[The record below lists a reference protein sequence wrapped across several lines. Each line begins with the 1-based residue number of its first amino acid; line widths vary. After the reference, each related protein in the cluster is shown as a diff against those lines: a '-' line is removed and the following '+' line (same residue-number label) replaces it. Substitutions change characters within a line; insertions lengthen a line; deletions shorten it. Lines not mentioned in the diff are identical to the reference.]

1 MSETQSTQTD
11 VKRRVYTVG
20 HSRHEIDAFV
30 RLLRQFEVNCI
41 IDVRSSPYSAIAPQ
55 FNKDS
60 LRASLKA
67 AGILYAHFEHEF
79 GARRH
84 SPNLW
89 DEDGKVDFDKVRA
102 TEEFRRGVARLGE
115 AVAQGFTVSLMCS
128 EGDPF
133 DCHRFSMVSYQLTKE
148 GYDVRHILPDGTYLR
163 NEQLEAQLLKKYRD
177 RLPQST
183 LFQPVTAEERLEL
196 AYRLRGRDVAYNAR
210 AKESQPTTAL
220 D

>member
-1 MSETQSTQTD
+1 MGTNASEATSHPT
-11 VKRRVYTVG
+11 VYTIG
-20 HSRHEIDAFV
+20 HSRHEIDRFLL
-30 RLLRQFEVNCI
+30 LLRQFDVNCI

-79 GARRH
+79 GARRQ
-84 SPNLW
+84 SPSLW
-89 DEDGKVDFDKVRA
+89 DEDGRVDFDKVRA
-102 TEEFRRGVARLGE
+102 TAEFRRGVARLGE
-115 AVAQGFTVSLMCS
+115 AVAKGFTVSLMCS

-133 DCHRFSMVSYQLTKE
+133 DCHRFSMVSYQLKKD
-148 GYDVRHILPDGTYLR
+148 GYDVRHILPDGTYRR
-163 NEQLEAQLLKKYRD
+163 NEQLEQQLLKKYRD

-183 LFQPVTAEERLEL
+183 LFEAVSDEARLEL